1 MLFMLPI
8 YDEQGAVADV
18 SDEGLF
24 IANLENK
31 IDNEI
36 AMKRLTN
43 RQQAIVR
50 LKSEGYF
57 YNEIAEQLGVNRKTI
72 KREMSQIANKVSI
85 I

>member
-1 MLFMLPI
+1 MIPI
-8 YDEQGAVADV
+8 YNEQGAVIDV
-18 SDEGLF
+18 SDEGLS

-31 IDNEI
+31 IDNDI

-50 LKSEGYF
+50 LRSEGYF

>member
-1 MLFMLPI
+1 MIPI
-8 YDEQGAVADV
+8 YNEQGAVADV

-31 IDNEI
+31 IDAEL
-36 AMKRLTN
+36 ALKRLTN

>member
-8 YDEQGAVADV
+8 YDEQGSVADV
-18 SDEGLF
+18 SDEGLS

-57 YNEIAEQLGVNRKTI
+57 YNEKAEQLGVNRKTI

>member
-1 MLFMLPI
+1 MIPI
-8 YDEQGAVADV
+8 YNEQGAVIDV

-31 IDNEI
+31 IDNDI

>member
-1 MLFMLPI
+1 MIPI
-8 YDEQGAVADV
+8 YNEQGAVIDV

-31 IDNEI
+31 IDAEL
-36 AMKRLTN
+36 ALKRLTN

>member
-1 MLFMLPI
+1 MIPI
-8 YDEQGAVADV
+8 YNEQGAVIDV

-24 IANLENK
+24 IVNLENK
-31 IDNEI
+31 IDAEL
-36 AMKRLTN
+36 ALKRLTN

>member
-1 MLFMLPI
+1 MIPI
-8 YDEQGAVADV
+8 YNEQGAVIDV
-18 SDEGLF
+18 SDEGLS
-24 IANLENK
+24 IVNLENK
-31 IDNEI
+31 IDNDI

>member
-1 MLFMLPI
+1 MIPI
-8 YDEQGAVADV
+8 YNEQGAVIDV

>member
-1 MLFMLPI
+1 MIPI
-8 YDEQGAVADV
+8 YNEQGAVADV

-31 IDNEI
+31 IDNDI

>member
-1 MLFMLPI
+1 MIPI
-8 YDEQGAVADV
+8 YNEQGAVIDV
-18 SDEGLF
+18 SDEGLS

-31 IDNEI
+31 IDNDI

>member
-1 MLFMLPI
+1 MIPI
-8 YDEQGAVADV
+8 YNEQGAVIDV
-18 SDEGLF
+18 SDEGLS

>member
-1 MLFMLPI
+1 MITI
-8 YDEQGAVADV
+8 YNEQGAVIDV
-18 SDEGLF
+18 SDEGLS

-31 IDNEI
+31 IDNDI